1 MFQKL
6 RLKLTLINVA
16 IMLALFLLLIC
27 STYFFAKNDM
37 TRHTEA
43 FAQRMVVDIQTGVL
57 QDLPLR
63 LPGDF
68 LKDPVHPPDRPGPP
82 PEPPSKTPRL
92 VPPGPPPKPN
102 FFFVKTSPD
111 GAITF
116 QSSNQPLEASRLT
129 TISELAF
136 HASAQ
141 QGTFTFEET
150 IYYYHKAPL
159 ISPAGTVIVFHDLTQ
174 EATMLQLVLTTLIA
188 VGLVCAILSFGA
200 SFYMANRAMLPIKK
214 AWQQQHDFLSNAS
227 HELRTPLTVIQT
239 NLDIVRDSLDE
250 TVASQSKWLDN
261 IQEES
266 TCMKNLVNSLL
277 FLARAD
283 SKQQTLKK
291 DQFPL
296 DIIVTEAVTPFEAVA
311 KQKNLSLEL
320 HAAPGIEGCGDEAQ
334 LKQVIAILLD
344 NASRHTAPGG
354 KIAVTLSQIGNK
366 AQLTVADSGEGIEA
380 KHLERIFDRFYQ
392 VDESRNKGGSGLG
405 LSIAKWII
413 EEHGGSIT
421 ASSTPKAGTVF
432 TILLPNTRSSV

>member
-6 RLKLTLINVA
+6 RLKMTLINVA
-16 IMLALFLLLIC
+16 IMIVLFFLLIC
-27 STYFFAKNDM
+27 GTYLFAKNDLN
-37 TRHTEA
+37 RRTEG
-43 FAQRMVVDIQTGVL
+43 FSQRIVADIQSGIVH
-57 QDLPLR
+57 DFPR
-63 LPGDF
+63 HFPGHPP
-68 LKDPVHPPDRPGPP
+68 KDPGHQPPTYPAKTPP
-82 PEPPSKTPRL
+82 PI
-92 VPPGPPPKPN
+92 PPGAPPGFN
-102 FFFVKTSPD
+102 RFFVKTSPE
-111 GAITF
+111 GTITF
-116 QSSNQPLEASRLT
+116 QSSNQRLDKRT
-129 TISELAF
+129 LA
-136 HASAQ
+136 AITAQ
-141 QGTFTFEET
+141 AFQAPSNQGTFTQDET
-150 IYYYHKAPL
+150 TYYYFKAPL
-159 ISPAGTVIVFHDLTQ
+159 ITQPGTVIVFHDLTP
-174 EATMLQLVLTTLIA
+174 ATNMLNLVLTA
-188 VGLVCAILSFGA
+188 FMVVGLVCAILSFGA
-200 SFYMANRAMLPIKK
+200 SFYMANRAMIPIKK

-283 SKQQTLKK
+283 SNQQALKK

-320 HAAPGIEGCGDEAQ
+320 YATPGIEGCGDEAQ

-344 NASRHTAPGG
+344 NACRHTAPGG
-354 KIAVTLSQIGNK
+354 KIAVTLSQTGNK

-380 KHLERIFDRFYQ
+380 KHLEKIFDRFYQ

-421 ASSTPKAGTVF
+421 ASSTPGVGTVF
-432 TILLPNTRSSV
+432 TILLPTTRSSV